1 MRKRVT
7 PTEQSTFGLEYG
19 KEHLGGNSESN
30 PAPRWAE
37 GRTVTKGKS
46 ERHGFQSG
54 GKTSPRREC
63 NLQSFQMKNV
73 FIGKHVIN
81 HHLVK

>member
-1 MRKRVT
+1 MT

-19 KEHLGGNSESN
+19 KERLGGNSESN

-37 GRTVTKGKS
+37 GRTVAKGKS

-54 GKTSPRREC
+54 GKNIPQKRMQHAELSNEKC
-63 NLQSFQMKNV
+63 L
-73 FIGKHVIN
+73 HW
-81 HHLVK
+81 